1 MKEITIEKINK
12 KLYYEKLNNGLQV
25 YLLPNKKVKGYYV
38 SFMTKYGSINTSFSS
53 NNKDINVPN
62 GIAHFLEHKVFEQ
75 EDGIDPF
82 TFFSKSGSD
91 CNAYTGYDQTCYLFS
106 GSSNIKKNINYL
118 LDYVQKPC
126 FTDKNVEKE
135 KGIIEQELLM
145 YEDMYENLVNEK
157 LMSNIFNKSNYKYP
171 IGGKVEDIMSI
182 TKEMLYDCYNTFY
195 NPNNMYIIATGNFNY
210 KELLNTIKDNQ
221 SKKTFKEVSY
231 SIKEDKEEDKVVKEY
246 EKLSVGI
253 STPIIN
259 IGIKIPAINK
269 DYKYRLYMHILVSC
283 LFGKTTDFQEEI
295 KDEKLI
301 DSPLYSDMLETY
313 SHNVIVL
320 DTRST
325 KYNELISKV
334 KLYLNN
340 INIDEKTF
348 NRIKKVKLLKYIDSF
363 DSITKTNTEIIDNI
377 IYEGK
382 YINGVFNIIKSLNY
396 KEFKEL
402 VENIDFSNISSF
414 VID

>member
-38 SFMTKYGSINTSFSS
+38 SFMTKYGSIHTSFNS

-82 TFFSKSGSD
+82 TFFSNSGSD
-91 CNAYTGYDQTCYLFS
+91 CNAYTSYDQTCYLFS
-106 GSSNIKKNINYL
+106 GSSNIIKNINYL

-195 NPNNMYIIATGNFNY
+195 NPNNMYVIATGNFNY

-259 IGIKIPAINK
+259 IGIKIPVINK

-320 DTRST
+320 DTKST

-334 KLYLNN
+334 KQYLKK
-340 INIDEKTF
+340 IDIDEKTF

-382 YINGVFNIIKSLNY
+382 YINDVFNIIKSLSY

-402 VENIDFSNISSF
+402 VDNIDFSNISSF

>member
-1 MKEITIEKINK
+1 MKDIIIEKVNK
-12 KLYYEKLNNGLQV
+12 KIYYEKLNNGLQV
-25 YLLPNKKVKGYYV
+25 YLLPNIKVKGYHV
-38 SFMTKYGSINTSFSS
+38 SFMTKYGSIHTSFNY
-53 NNKDINVPN
+53 NNKDIDVPN

-91 CNAYTGYDQTCYLFS
+91 CNAYTSYDQTCYLFS
-106 GSSNIKKNINYL
+106 GSSNIKKNMNYL

-157 LMSNIFNKSNYKYP
+157 LMGNIFNKSNYKYSV
-171 IGGKVEDIMSI
+171 GGKVEDIMTI

-195 NPNNMYIIATGNFNY
+195 NPNNMYVIATGNFNY

-231 SIKEDKEEDKVVKEY
+231 SIKEEKEEDKVGKEY

-253 STPIIN
+253 SAPIIN
-259 IGIKIPAINK
+259 IGIKLPVIKK
-269 DYKYRLYMHILVSC
+269 DIKYRLYMHILVSC

-295 KDEKLI
+295 KDKKLI
-301 DSPLYSDMLETY
+301 DSPLYSDILETY
-313 SHNVIVL
+313 SHNVIIL
-320 DTRST
+320 DARST
-325 KYNELISKV
+325 KYNELINKV
-334 KLYLNN
+334 KEYLSD

-348 NRIKKVKLLKYIDSF
+348 NMIKKVKILKYIDSF
-363 DSITKTNTEIIDNI
+363 DSTTKINSEIIDNI
-377 IYEGK
+377 LYEDK
-382 YINGVFNIIKSLNY
+382 YINDMFSIIKSLNY
-396 KEFKEL
+396 KDFM
-402 VENIDFSNISSF
+402 NIIKNTDFSNVSSF